1 MKMARPYT
9 NGEKAPTKAT
19 DARLRTSALASV
31 TKPNPPDVP
40 FYLTIADAARL
51 LQSGTRPLYRAAK
64 AGRLRV
70 AKINDRGDLRTTLA
84 WLEAYVDSCAR

>member
-1 MKMARPYT
+1 MARPYT

-19 DARLRTSALASV
+19 DAQLPALASV
-31 TKPNPPDVP
+31 TKPNLSDVP
-40 FYLTIADAARL
+40 FYLTITDAARL